1 MALPGFRTIL
11 VLAFAFVGISVIS
24 GCVRDY
30 DRFNGFNLPPS
41 PMATASDSDR
51 IRKLDAKFMEV
62 QRRSMAS
69 HNASFE
75 SRMLLWKGLECMRRV
90 DIAKARA
97 MELISV
103 RKGISWNDA
112 VKEIEADPRW
122 VIAMQGCRR

>member
-1 MALPGFRTIL
+1 MPGFRTIL

-51 IRKLDAKFMEV
+51 IRKLDAKFMEL
-62 QRRSMAS
+62 QRAALAS

-75 SRMLLWKGLECMRRV
+75 SRMLLWKGLECMRDV
-90 DIAKARA
+90 DIAKVRA
-97 MELISV
+97 VELISV
-103 RKGISWNDA
+103 RKGISRKDA
-112 VKEIEADPRW
+112 FSEIEADPRW

>member
-1 MALPGFRTIL
+1 

-24 GCVRDY
+24 GCVQDY
-30 DRFNGFNLPPS
+30 VVQDYVRFNLAPS

-51 IRKLDAKFMEV
+51 IRKLDAKWMEI
-62 QRRSMAS
+62 QRAALAS

-75 SRMLLWKGLECMRRV
+75 SRMLLWKSLECMRDV
-90 DIAKARA
+90 NIGKARA

-112 VKEIEADPRW
+112 VKEIEADPR
-122 VIAMQGCRR
+122 